1 MLAALLES
9 LQRLDPATPPREVI
23 VVDND
28 VNRSAE
34 PVILEARQK
43 GLAVQYHVEPVRSI
57 ALARTCSVRSAQ
69 GNWIAFVDDD
79 EVADPLW
86 LLELWRQTEAGA
98 VDAVFGVVEPRFEP
112 GAPAWICSAYPSK
125 DRVTGEKVPHW
136 EGTTANALVR
146 RSAMLALGDLF
157 SAEYGLTGC
166 EDSELFRRMAE
177 RGSYFVGAHAAITRE
192 TIPAHRTTVRYLL
205 RWWLTAG
212 AATDRIYFSNV
223 SAWQLKG
230 SLLKRLWVTCA
241 YIFTGAGC
249 FVFSRR
255 FGLRCL
261 LKAAFES
268 GLIWSRLTG
277 ASIQR
282 Y

>member
-1 MLAALLES
+1 
-9 LQRLDPATPPREVI
+9 VI

-34 PVILEARQK
+34 PVIQEARQK

-57 ALARTCSVRSAQ
+57 ALARTRSVRSAQ
-69 GNWIAFVDDD
+69 GNWIAFIDDD
-79 EVADPLW
+79 EAADPLW
-86 LLELWRQTEAGA
+86 VLELWKQTEAGL
-98 VDAVFGVVEPRFEP
+98 VDAVFGTVEYSFEP
-112 GAPAWICSAYPSK
+112 GAPAWICSAYPSNK
-125 DRVTGEKVPHW
+125 RVTGEKVQHW

-146 RSAMLALGDLF
+146 RSAIIALGDLF
-157 SAEYGLTGC
+157 SADYGLTGC
-166 EDSELFRRMAE
+166 EDSELFRRLSD
-177 RGSYFVGAHAAITRE
+177 RGSSFVGAAAAITYE
-192 TIPAHRTTVRYLL
+192 KIPAHRTTVRYLL

-223 SAWQLKG
+223 SAWKLKG
-230 SLLKRLWVTCA
+230 SLLRRAWLIGA

-249 FVFSRR
+249 FPFSRR
-255 FGLRCL
+255 FGLRFL